1 MGRIYIYIYLSI
13 YIYIYI
19 KWDFFTGRSWPEV
32 FPQSLS
38 LIWVVY
44 PYSSIFQH
52 QKVTATLFFFR
63 MDIGDGMELAW
74 GISMNLMDHQQELD
88 GLLKSEDSSED
99 SVSFNMGLRR
109 CGKTLDD
116 TMSI

>member
-1 MGRIYIYIYLSI
+1 
-13 YIYIYI
+13 
-19 KWDFFTGRSWPEV
+19 
-32 FPQSLS
+32 
-38 LIWVVY
+38 
-44 PYSSIFQH
+44 
-52 QKVTATLFFFR
+52 

-109 CGKTLDD
+109 CGKTPDD